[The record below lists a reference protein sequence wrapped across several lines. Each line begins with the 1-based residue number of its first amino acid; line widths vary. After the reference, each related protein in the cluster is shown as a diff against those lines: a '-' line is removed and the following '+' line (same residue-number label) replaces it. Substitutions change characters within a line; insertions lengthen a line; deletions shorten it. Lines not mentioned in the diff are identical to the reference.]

1 MRGQPGLRTV
11 AGQWKIGQI
20 GERLLTQLAKSEFQT
35 GVCPLFMH
43 VGIFPTCM
51 DFFFRVCACTM
62 SLLGP
67 TTLVGVKKGSNLKV
81 NLQSDGTKM

>member
-35 GVCPLFMH
+35 GICPLFMH

-51 DFFFRVCACTM
+51 DFFFRVCVYDV
-62 SLLGP
+62 SLGSHHP
-67 TTLVGVKKGSNLKV
+67 GGSEKRVKFEGEFAV
-81 NLQSDGTKM
+81 